1 MIKSIFYFI
10 KFVFCKQNI
19 IEHNKENGISES
31 IDNVIESFK
40 HGQFEKLNDS
50 MRSLESSD
58 DSSDESL
65 TGLYEIIIE
74 NDDEDQYYCTY
85 CKGNFNKHNHRNSET
100 HKYNLGKRETVYNFN
115 GFFSVDVQQ
124 RNDLLD
130 NEGWLSNAVI
140 ECYLLCILPTKSH
153 ILRNF

>member
-1 MIKSIFYFI
+1 MITRRNKLKLIWFYFI

-74 NDDEDQYYCTY
+74 N
-85 CKGNFNKHNHRNSET
+85 
-100 HKYNLGKRETVYNFN
+100 
-115 GFFSVDVQQ
+115 
-124 RNDLLD
+124 
-130 NEGWLSNAVI
+130 
-140 ECYLLCILPTKSH
+140 ILT
-153 ILRNF
+153 